1 MPDTSKDLPLSG
13 HLEEL
18 RKIVGRC
25 VIVWILAALLCFACK
40 DVLFRIIFAPAQSDF
55 LVFQALQYLSSL
67 WHIPSLSP
75 GEFTPHFIATE
86 LTAQFMTHIT
96 VSVVGAVV
104 VCVPFILYQL
114 FQFIAPALQQA
125 SKKHSAMIII
135 LSSLLFFFG
144 VLLNYFIIFP
154 FAYRF
159 LSSYQVHPDV
169 MNQITISSYISLLVM
184 LSLLMGVLFELP
196 IVAYLLA
203 KWGLVTGEQMRKYRK
218 HALVIILLLA
228 AIITPTADAIT
239 LLLVTLP
246 IYMLYLLSIAVAH
259 RASIHISE

>member
-1 MPDTSKDLPLSG
+1 
-13 HLEEL
+13 
-18 RKIVGRC
+18 
-25 VIVWILAALLCFACK
+25 
-40 DVLFRIIFAPAQSDF
+40 
-55 LVFQALQYLSSL
+55 
-67 WHIPSLSP
+67 
-75 GEFTPHFIATE
+75 
-86 LTAQFMTHIT
+86 
-96 VSVVGAVV
+96 
-104 VCVPFILYQL
+104 
-114 FQFIAPALQQA
+114 
-125 SKKHSAMIII
+125 
-135 LSSLLFFFG
+135 
-144 VLLNYFIIFP
+144 
-154 FAYRF
+154 
-159 LSSYQVHPDV
+159 
-169 MNQITISSYISLLVM
+169 M

>member
-1 MPDTSKDLPLSG
+1 
-13 HLEEL
+13 
-18 RKIVGRC
+18 
-25 VIVWILAALLCFACK
+25 
-40 DVLFRIIFAPAQSDF
+40 
-55 LVFQALQYLSSL
+55 
-67 WHIPSLSP
+67 
-75 GEFTPHFIATE
+75 
-86 LTAQFMTHIT
+86 
-96 VSVVGAVV
+96 
-104 VCVPFILYQL
+104 
-114 FQFIAPALQQA
+114 
-125 SKKHSAMIII
+125 MIII

-184 LSLLMGVLFELP
+184 LSLLIGVLFELP